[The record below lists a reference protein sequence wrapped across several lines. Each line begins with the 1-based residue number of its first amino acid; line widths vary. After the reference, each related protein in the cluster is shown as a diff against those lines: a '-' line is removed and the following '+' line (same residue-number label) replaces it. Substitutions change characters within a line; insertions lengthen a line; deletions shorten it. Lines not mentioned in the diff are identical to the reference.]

1 MTDYPAIA
9 LAKLT
14 VVKAKPSPGD
24 PFINV
29 HFNPASLQ
37 LTLSSELR
45 DNSKNGPK
53 QYIAKATAKLKFEL
67 IFDTTGTGESV
78 LKYTT
83 RLQAFVI
90 PPNFRAPDKKNPTQI
105 PPPTVKFDWG
115 AIAFQGVAEGYQET
129 IDFFSADGV
138 PLRATVSL
146 TLSQQDQVFEDRSS
160 RNVAGGVEDDGA
172 DLATASGVSPDQLA
186 NQGNAPAGA
195 RTVATA
201 SGAES
206 LRASFIGE
214 LVAGAAVSLGGPISF
229 ASGGVSLGASAGAS
243 AGLGLELGAAASA
256 GIGIGGGF
264 GGGVSAGISG
274 GLRADV
280 SAGAGASV
288 GVGFSAGIGG
298 EIGASLAGMARLSAT
313 EGAFAGLR
321 SNVALPFTSSQ
332 LDIAAVRA
340 NFSTNSTARTDSAAS
355 FRVGGRANVSSS
367 AGLRADVGATA
378 SARGNL
384 SFDAD

>member
-9 LAKLT
+9 PAKLT
-14 VVKAKPSPGD
+14 VVKAKPSPND
-24 PFINV
+24 PFIEV

-37 LTLSSELR
+37 LTLSSELK

-83 RLQAFVI
+83 QLQAFVI
-90 PPNFRAPDKKNPTQI
+90 PPNFKAPDKKNPTQV

-146 TLSQQDQVFEDRSS
+146 TLSQQDKVFEDQSS
-160 RNVAGGVEDDGA
+160 KTVAGGVEDDGSG
-172 DLATASGVSPDQLA
+172 LATASGVSPDRLA
-186 NQGNAPAGA
+186 NQANAPAGA
-195 RTVATA
+195 RAVAAA

-206 LRASFIGE
+206 LRASFGGE
-214 LVAGAAVSLGGPISF
+214 LVAGASVSLGGPVAF
-229 ASGGVSLGASAGAS
+229 ASGDASFGASASAGAS
-243 AGLGLELGAAASA
+243 AGLGLELGAGASA
-256 GIGIGGGF
+256 GVGMDISSGF
-264 GGGVSAGISG
+264 S
-274 GLRADV
+274 
-280 SAGAGASV
+280 AGASV
-288 GVGFSAGIGG
+288 GVSAAAGVGFSAEAGG
-298 EIGASLAGMARLSAT
+298 SLGGRARLSAT

-321 SNVALPFTSSQ
+321 STVTVPSTSSQ
-332 LDIAAVRA
+332 LDVAAVRA
-340 NFSTNSTARTDSAAS
+340 SLSTSSSARTDSAAS
-355 FRVGGRANVSSS
+355 FRVGGRANVSSP
-367 AGLRADVGATA
+367 AGLRADVGASA
-378 SARGNL
+378 SARGSL